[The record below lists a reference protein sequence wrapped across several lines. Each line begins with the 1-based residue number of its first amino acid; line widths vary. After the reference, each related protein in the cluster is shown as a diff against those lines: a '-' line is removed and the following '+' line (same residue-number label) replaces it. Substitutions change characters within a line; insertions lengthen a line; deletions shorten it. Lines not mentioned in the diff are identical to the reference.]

1 MAKPKKS
8 NRRTREGSSSSAP
21 TKSAAPATRWRV
33 VGAISAAIA
42 MLATATCVLFYA
54 HYNAWSGAPVL
65 KENQSITLIIPH
77 DTAWP
82 GVLELMHEQGLITRP
97 RYFDFWARRRE
108 LPRHVKAGNYSLTGP
123 LSLEQL
129 DETLRQGGAT
139 EDVLLTIPEG
149 FNIFHIADRVEALGL
164 CGRAAFLDA
173 VRDKVMINDDVFE
186 LTEVPESLAVIGAGV
201 IGLELGQA
209 LSRLGS
215 SVRVFNINDRVAFFS
230 DDAVRDVALE
240 AFSKEMDFSMSA
252 EITSVREHA
261 EHGDKIVI
269 AWKDADGEVYE
280 QSFSHVLVAA
290 GRRPNVTGMG
300 LEDLELPRNAQGV
313 ITTSPC
319 STQVGDSPIFFAGD
333 VSNHRPLLHEAADEG
348 RIAGYNAARF
358 PDVMVAFRRSKIG
371 VAFTSPQ
378 MAFVGARWE
387 ELNPDD
393 VVVGEVSY
401 RNQGRARVMLQNE
414 GLVRLYADRRNCRL
428 IGGELLGPRVEHTAH
443 LLTWAIQQEM
453 RVPDI
458 LRMPFY
464 HPVVEEGIRTALRD
478 LATKLRVTS
487 HCAPEDFALSPG
499 N

>member
-1 MAKPKKS
+1 MKTIKTDVAIIGA
-8 NRRTREGSSSSAP
+8 GSA
-21 TKSAAPATRWRV
+21 
-33 VGAISAAIA
+33 
-42 MLATATCVLFYA
+42 
-54 HYNAWSGAPVL
+54 
-65 KENQSITLIIPH
+65 
-77 DTAWP
+77 
-82 GVLELMHEQGLITRP
+82 GLN
-97 RYFDFWARRRE
+97 ARRE
-108 LPRHVKAGNYSLTGP
+108 VVKAGKDWVMIEGGVFGTTCARVGCMPSKLLIAAADAAHEVEHARRFGVEVDEGSWRVNAEEVFGRVRRERDRFAGFVVEDIEELDQSKVIRGYARFLDQTTLIVDDHTRIEAGAVVVATGSSP
-123 LSLEQL
+123 F
-129 DETLRQGGAT
+129 
-139 EDVLLTIPEG
+139 IPP
-149 FNIFHIADRVEALGL
+149 IF
-164 CGRAAFLDA
+164 DA

-290 GRRPNVTGMG
+290 GRRPNVTNMG
-300 LEDLELPRNAQGV
+300 LEDLELPRDERGRIIN
-313 ITTSPC
+313 SPC

>member
-1 MAKPKKS
+1 MNTIKTDVAIIGAGS
-8 NRRTREGSSSSAP
+8 AGLNARREAVKAGKDWVMIESGPFGTTCARVGCMPSKLLIAAADAAHEVENARRFGVEVDEGA
-21 TKSAAPATRWRV
+21 WRV
-33 VGAISAAIA
+33 NAAEVFGRVRSERDRFA
-42 MLATATCVLFYA
+42 GFV
-54 HYNAWSGAPVL
+54 V
-65 KENQSITLIIPH
+65 E
-77 DTAWP
+77 D
-82 GVLELMHEQGLITRP
+82 VLELDQSKVLRG
-97 RYFDFWARRRE
+97 YARF
-108 LPRHVKAGNYSLTGP
+108 
-123 LSLEQL
+123 L
-129 DETLRQGGAT
+129 DQTTLMIDDHT
-139 EDVLLTIPEG
+139 
-149 FNIFHIADRVEALGL
+149 RVEAGAIVVAT
-164 CGRAAFLDA
+164 GSSPFVPPVFDG
-173 VRDKVMINDDVFE
+173 VRDKIMLNDDVFE
-186 LTEVPESLAVIGAGV
+186 LDEVPESLAVIGAGV

-209 LSRLGS
+209 LGRLGA
-215 SVRVFNINDRVAFFS
+215 SVRVFNIDDRIAFFS

-240 AFSKEMDFSMSA
+240 AFSREMDFSLNSN
-252 EITSVREHA
+252 ITSATERDGKIALAWQDA
-261 EHGDKIVI
+261 EGNAH
-269 AWKDADGEVYE
+269 E
-280 QSFSHVLVAA
+280 QVFSHVLVAA

-300 LEDLELPRNAQGV
+300 LEDLDLPRDERGR
-313 ITTSPC
+313 IISSPC

-378 MAFVGARWE
+378 MGFVGKRWE
-387 ELNPDD
+387 ELDPAD

-401 RNQGRARVMLQNE
+401 KNQGRARVMLQNE

-499 N
+499 L